1 MNVENIDHSDFLKVI
16 EIEMKKAEEKKK
28 VEAEQ
33 QLLEKQDQKHQS
45 KIAKPLRFILKR
57 SPEELEKQNLTEV
70 RQKQEDAVDASIL
83 ERLLTLLV
91 STNALD
97 NTASSRSNN
106 LQKIPEAEQEIAK
119 LLKKIKDKKKMEQLS
134 KNIAQLKLA

>member
-1 MNVENIDHSDFLKVI
+1 MKVENIDHSDFLKVI

-33 QLLEKQDQKHQS
+33 QLREKQDQKQQS
-45 KIAKPLRFILKR
+45 KITKPLRGILKR
-57 SPEELEKQNLTEV
+57 SPEELEKQSITEA

-83 ERLLTLLV
+83 ERLITLLV
-91 STNALD
+91 STNALGG
-97 NTASSRSNN
+97 TASSSSNN
-106 LQKIPEAEQEIAK
+106 LQKNPEAEQEIAE

-134 KNIAQLKLA
+134 KNIA

>member
-16 EIEMKKAEEKKK
+16 EIKMKKAEEKKK

-33 QLLEKQDQKHQS
+33 QLLEKQDQKHQI